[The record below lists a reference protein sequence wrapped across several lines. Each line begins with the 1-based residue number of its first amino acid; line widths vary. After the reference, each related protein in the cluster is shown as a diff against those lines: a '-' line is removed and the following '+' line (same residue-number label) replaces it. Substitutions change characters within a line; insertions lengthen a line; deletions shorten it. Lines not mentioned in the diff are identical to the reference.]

1 MSYGDVIYY
10 HLFLCICDFIVCV
23 RAAATLTHTWC
34 ENSMELSLPY
44 DGEIPRAIPCNSS
57 SQLGSTAEKEYGEG
71 QVELDRIDGNLGILL
86 NVFIQHSTNTQDE

>member
-1 MSYGDVIYY
+1 
-10 HLFLCICDFIVCV
+10 
-23 RAAATLTHTWC
+23 
-34 ENSMELSLPY
+34 MELSLPY

-71 QVELDRIDGNLGILL
+71 QVELDRIEENLGIL

>member
-1 MSYGDVIYY
+1 MLYTIICFFVFVI
-10 HLFLCICDFIVCV
+10 LLCV

-71 QVELDRIDGNLGILL
+71 QIELDRIDGNLGILL